1 MNGGFMPALYWLMD
15 VHIPDFHLGYA
26 NVELK
31 GSVLITSNQLWSL
44 MGEDTVRSSL
54 IGPGYIFGQGTLKG
68 SPVTFESPIGALIM
82 DPTELRPHAP
92 VPLIDII
99 SPEVIDPL
107 ERSSPETI
115 KENIMRIV
123 LRKGQVLGPIKVAS
137 VKEMTKIPVTAF
149 SEDAIKEIQ
158 VSHISGIER
167 ARFILAGKNRRLFDP
182 FAKLLKRGKYR
193 NLQNL
198 KILRV
203 DKKRI
208 DEFAD
213 KNKLGE
219 WIIIEKAQEMTP
231 EPQGNT
237 LEEFKK
243 EYELA
248 YNDIRENWAAYIYY

>member
-1 MNGGFMPALYWLMD
+1 MPALYWLLD
-15 VHIPDFHLGYA
+15 VYMPNFQLGFG

-31 GSVLITSNQLWSL
+31 GKLLITSNQLWSL

-99 SPEVIDPL
+99 TPEVIDPL
-107 ERSSPETI
+107 ETSSPETI

-123 LRKGQVLGPIKVAS
+123 IRKGQVLGPIRVAE
-137 VKEMTKIPVTAF
+137 VREMTKIPMTAF
-149 SEDAIKEIQ
+149 EEDTIRELHI
-158 VSHISGIER
+158 SHVSGIER

-182 FAKLLKRGKYR
+182 FVKLIKRGKY
-193 NLQNL
+193 QNL
-198 KILRV
+198 HNLRILRV

-208 DEFAD
+208 DDFVD
-213 KNKLGE
+213 VDRLGE

-231 EPQGNT
+231 EIKRNT
-237 LEEFKK
+237 YEEFKK

-248 YNDIRENWAAYIYY
+248 YNDIRKNWAAYIYY